1 MVAERVRGLAPEL
14 PVVLASGFLS
24 DEALQGAR
32 EQGVV
37 QTIDKPYTLDALGR
51 AISAALRSTP
61 APTGRS

>member
-1 MVAERVRGLAPEL
+1 L